1 MEKIN
6 IVCPHC
12 FKINAIPKKDSYAKA
27 NCGSCKNSLLDTN
40 PVELDESNFDH
51 VIVNSDIPVIVD
63 FWAPWCGPCK
73 MMAPH
78 FSQVAAQN
86 PTVIFAKID
95 TEASPRLSQAFN
107 IRSIPTLVLMKNS
120 TELARM
126 SGALRATEMQQW
138 LDQQLQQHNEN

>member
-73 MMAPH
+73 MMAPI
-78 FSQVAAQN
+78 FNDVAKKYPLKALFVKVN
-86 PTVIFAKID
+86 
-95 TEASPRLSQAFN
+95 TEALPNMGARFG
-107 IRSIPTLVLMKNS
+107 IRSIPTLVVYKNGVDKQ
-120 TELARM
+120 RV
-126 SGALRATEMQQW
+126 SGALDPLR
-138 LDQQLQQHNEN
+138 LSNLVNESL

>member
-73 MMAPH
+73 MMAPI
-78 FSQVAAQN
+78 FNDVAKKYPLKALLVKVN
-86 PTVIFAKID
+86 
-95 TEASPRLSQAFN
+95 TEALPNMGARFG
-107 IRSIPTLVLMKNS
+107 IRSIPTLVVYKNGV
-120 TELARM
+120 EKKRV
-126 SGALRATEMQQW
+126 SGALDPLR
-138 LDQQLQQHNEN
+138 LSNLVNESL

>member
-12 FKINAIPKKDSYAKA
+12 FKINAIPKKDSYVKA
-27 NCGSCKNSLLDTN
+27 NCGSCKKSLLDTN

-73 MMAPH
+73 MMAPI
-78 FSQVAAQN
+78 FNDVAKKYPLKALF
-86 PTVIFAKID
+86 VKIN
-95 TEASPRLSQAFN
+95 TEALPNMGARFG
-107 IRSIPTLVLMKNS
+107 IRSIPTLIVYKNGV
-120 TELARM
+120 EKQRV
-126 SGALRATEMQQW
+126 SGALDPLR
-138 LDQQLQQHNEN
+138 LSNLVNESL

>member
-12 FKINAIPKKDSYAKA
+12 FKINAIPKIDSYAKA

-40 PVELDESNFDH
+40 PIELDESNFDH

-73 MMAPH
+73 MMAPI
-78 FSQVAAQN
+78 FNDVAKKYPLKALFVKVN
-86 PTVIFAKID
+86 
-95 TEASPRLSQAFN
+95 TEALPNMGARFG
-107 IRSIPTLVLMKNS
+107 IRSIPTLVVYKNGV
-120 TELARM
+120 EKQRV
-126 SGALRATEMQQW
+126 SGALDPLR
-138 LDQQLQQHNEN
+138 LSNLVNENL

>member
-73 MMAPH
+73 MMAPI
-78 FSQVAAQN
+78 FNDVA
-86 PTVIFAKID
+86 K
-95 TEASPRLSQAFN
+95 
-107 IRSIPTLVLMKNS
+107 K
-120 TELARM
+120 
-126 SGALRATEMQQW
+126 
-138 LDQQLQQHNEN
+138 

>member
-12 FKINAIPKKDSYAKA
+12 FKINAIPKKDTYTKA

-40 PVELDESNFDH
+40 PIELDESNFDH

-73 MMAPH
+73 
-78 FSQVAAQN
+78 
-86 PTVIFAKID
+86 IFAPIYNQTAQKYPLKALFVKVN
-95 TEASPRLSQAFN
+95 TEALPNLGARFQ
-107 IRSIPTLVLMKNS
+107 IRSIPTLVVFKTGLEKKRN
-120 TELARM
+120 
-126 SGALRATEMQQW
+126 SGALDPLRLTNFI
-138 LDQQLQQHNEN
+138 NEFV